1 MTLSLSND
9 FFYFIS
15 MITTAN
21 FFPNLDAKVILL
33 ALLLSISSCW
43 IYIFAN
49 SIKSYR
55 LFKTTSIE
63 QKASENNNYYYNN
76 KEALPFVS
84 IIIPARNEQD
94 NIEKCLVSLIK
105 QNYPTTKFEII
116 VVDDNSTDNT
126 LKRIKKIQQKYPRLK
141 IIELKDKPDNWTG
154 KKHGHRKKD
163 ILKVVM
169 IYYYLLMQTVTI
181 KTIAFYQ
188 QFRIC

>member
-1 MTLSLSND
+1 
-9 FFYFIS
+9 

-63 QKASENNNYYYNN
+63 QKTSENNNDYYNN
-76 KEALPFVS
+76 KEVLPFVS
-84 IIIPARNEQD
+84 IIVPARNEQD
-94 NIEKCLVSLIK
+94 NIERCLASLIK

-126 LKRIKKIQQKYPRLK
+126 LKRIKKVQQKYPRLK

-154 KKHGHRKKD
+154 K
-163 ILKVVM
+163 
-169 IYYYLLMQTVTI
+169 TW
-181 KTIAFYQ
+181 A
-188 QFRIC
+188 